1 MNADVDCDW
10 GPINAMTT
18 REMLT
23 RAEKVIPTGKE
34 PTLLEEIV
42 AEVDMFLAGGTTL
55 SELHDF
61 LEAIH
66 VEMEKHHLFT
76 PWRWSK

>member
-34 PTLLEEIV
+34 PTLLEEV
-42 AEVDMFLAGGTTL
+42 VTEVDMFLAGGTTL
-55 SELHDF
+55 SELHDL